1 MPGTAQQVFEGGGL
15 FLALS
20 FLLNYFL
27 FNLFLFLQNSGGGG
41 AKAPSA
47 PPSVQSLNAYRAY
60 CKILFT

>member
-1 MPGTAQQVFEGGGL
+1 MPGTAQQVFEGGGGL

-41 AKAPSA
+41 PKAPTA
-47 PPSVQSLNAYRAY
+47 PPSVQSLNAY
-60 CKILFT
+60 

>member
-41 AKAPSA
+41 QK
-47 PPSVQSLNAYRAY
+47 PPQPFPLRSP
-60 CKILFT
+60 

>member
-27 FNLFLFLQNSGGGG
+27 FNLFLFLQNRGGGS
-41 AKAPSA
+41 KAPLA
-47 PPSVQSLNAYRAY
+47 PPSAQSLNAY
-60 CKILFT
+60 